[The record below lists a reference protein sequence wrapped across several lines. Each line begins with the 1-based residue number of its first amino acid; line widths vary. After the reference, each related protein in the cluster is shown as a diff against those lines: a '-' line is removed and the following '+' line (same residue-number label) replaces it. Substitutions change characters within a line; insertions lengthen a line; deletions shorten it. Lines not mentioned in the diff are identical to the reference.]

1 MKQIALALTSV
12 LATGVIALAGTDDS
26 KDMKQVA
33 TTTPP
38 PSCDYTWTGFYL
50 GAHIGY
56 GWGVGDTSFEG
67 LPSPGNFGALDNQSL
82 GSDADGVFG
91 GGQIG
96 YNYQWNKLVFGFETD
111 FSGSDFDGTKHRTP
125 IPQFNGGTTPGTLSA
140 HEDTDW
146 FGTFRGR
153 LGFTPFCRLLL
164 YGTGGL
170 AFGHT
175 EYSGNT
181 AFPNIDYPGRADE
194 TSVGWTAG
202 GGAEYAISQH
212 WSVKAEY
219 LYLDFGSKGF
229 TGNPNPANPPFQ
241 VHYNAQAQDHTVNI
255 GLNYK
260 F

>member
-1 MKQIALALTSV
+1 MKQLAVTLSALCATGALAF
-12 LATGVIALAGTDDS
+12 AGSDS

-50 GAHIGY
+50 GAHVGY
-56 GWGVGDTSFEG
+56 GWGVGDTSFDP
-67 LPSPGNFGALDNQSL
+67 LPTPAAFGALDPESL
-82 GSDADGVFG
+82 GSNADGIFG

-96 YNYQWNKLVFGFETD
+96 YNYQWNKLVFGVETD
-111 FSGSDFDGTKHRTP
+111 FSGADFSGTKHRSP
-125 IPQFNGGTTPGTLSA
+125 IPAFGGGSNPDELTA
-140 HEDTDW
+140 HQDTDW

-153 LGFTPFCRLLL
+153 LGFTPMCRLLL

-175 EYSGNT
+175 HYFANT
-181 AFPNIDYPGRADE
+181 DFGSIDYPASSDE
-194 TSVGWTAG
+194 TNVGWTAG
-202 GGAEYAISQH
+202 GGLEYALSQH

-219 LYLDFGSKGF
+219 LYVDLGDHGF
-229 TGNPNPANPPFQ
+229 TGNPDPANPPFQ
-241 VHYNAQAQDHTVNI
+241 VHYNAQTQEHTVNV
-255 GLNYK
+255 GLNFK